1 MLNSNGLTNK
11 EVNES
16 RNKYGSNSIDGKNK
30 STFISL
36 FIETLGDPIIKI
48 LLIALFIKVIFLF
61 KDFDYFETIGIV
73 VAILVASLISA
84 VSEYGSNKAFQRM
97 QEESSKINIKVKRNG
112 NITEIPIDD
121 IVVGDIVLL
130 SSGDKV
136 PADIT
141 IISGKLSVDESSLNG
156 EAKEVYKEKVNDIN
170 KPMDINKI
178 YRGTTIYDGAA
189 SGVVTKVGMDTLYG
203 KMAKSLVEKEE
214 DSPLKIRLTN
224 LAKIIS
230 RIGYV
235 AATMIA
241 ISYLFS
247 KIFILNNFNFA
258 IISNISF
265 NTFIGY
271 LLEALTLA
279 VSVLVMSVPEGLPM
293 MITLVLSTNSKKML
307 KDNVLVRKMVG
318 IETAGSLNIL
328 FTDKTGTIT
337 KGKMEV
343 VKVLLGNLNEYN
355 SKLELSDT
363 YQRILEDSLIY
374 NNESEYDKSSGN
386 VIGGNITDKALLRF
400 ASKYKDDEIKIIDRV
415 LFNSKNKYSTSIIE
429 KDNKKIKLIKGAH
442 DKVLKYTSNYLDENG
457 KVKILDKDRLN
468 NYINNET
475 NNGLRAI
482 ALSISESIY
491 PVDSIR
497 RNILVGII
505 FIKDEIREEAVD
517 SVKLIKNAG
526 INIVMVTG
534 DSLST
539 GVSIAKEVGIIDNE
553 GDASITSNEL
563 NKLSNEEVKKLIPR
577 LRVVARALPEDKK
590 RLVTL
595 AKELNL
601 VTGMTGDGVND
612 SIALK
617 KADVSFAMGSGTEVA
632 KEASD
637 IVITDD
643 NILSISKAILYGR
656 TIFKNIRKFII
667 FQLTINLAATSLALI
682 GPFIG
687 VPSPITVI
695 QMLWINMV
703 MDTLAGLAFSYEVPK
718 KEYMMEVPKKRDES
732 IINRYMLNEIVV
744 SSIYLLGVSILF
756 LKLPI
761 IGNMF
766 VNKEHF
772 MTAFFTLFIFL
783 AVNNLF
789 NTRTHRLNIFN
800 HILENKPFIF
810 IVIFIIL
817 IQGFIVYSG
826 INIFGTTIINIK
838 ELIIIFLISISII
851 PVDFIRK
858 CILKKLRGD
867 IGV

>member
-1 MLNSNGLTNK
+1 MK
-11 EVNES
+11 FV
-16 RNKYGSNSIDGKNK
+16 
-30 STFISL
+30 
-36 FIETLGDPIIKI
+36 
-48 LLIALFIKVIFLF
+48 
-61 KDFDYFETIGIV
+61 
-73 VAILVASLISA
+73 
-84 VSEYGSNKAFQRM
+84 
-97 QEESSKINIKVKRNG
+97 
-112 NITEIPIDD
+112 
-121 IVVGDIVLL
+121 
-130 SSGDKV
+130 
-136 PADIT
+136 
-141 IISGKLSVDESSLNG
+141 
-156 EAKEVYKEKVNDIN
+156 
-170 KPMDINKI
+170 
-178 YRGTTIYDGAA
+178 
-189 SGVVTKVGMDTLYG
+189 
-203 KMAKSLVEKEE
+203 
-214 DSPLKIRLTN
+214 
-224 LAKIIS
+224 
-230 RIGYV
+230 
-235 AATMIA
+235 
-241 ISYLFS
+241 
-247 KIFILNNFNFA
+247 
-258 IISNISF
+258 
-265 NTFIGY
+265 
-271 LLEALTLA
+271 
-279 VSVLVMSVPEGLPM
+279 
-293 MITLVLSTNSKKML
+293 
-307 KDNVLVRKMVG
+307 
-318 IETAGSLNIL
+318 
-328 FTDKTGTIT
+328 
-337 KGKMEV
+337 
-343 VKVLLGNLNEYN
+343 
-355 SKLELSDT
+355 
-363 YQRILEDSLIY
+363 
-374 NNESEYDKSSGN
+374 
-386 VIGGNITDKALLRF
+386 
-400 ASKYKDDEIKIIDRV
+400 
-415 LFNSKNKYSTSIIE
+415 
-429 KDNKKIKLIKGAH
+429 
-442 DKVLKYTSNYLDENG
+442 
-457 KVKILDKDRLN
+457 
-468 NYINNET
+468 
-475 NNGLRAI
+475 
-482 ALSISESIY
+482 
-491 PVDSIR
+491 
-497 RNILVGII
+497 
-505 FIKDEIREEAVD
+505 IKDEIREEAVD

-539 GVSIAKEVGIIDNE
+539 GVSIAKEVGIIGNE

-563 NKLSNEEVKKLIPR
+563 NKLSNEEVKKIIPR

-718 KEYMMEVPKKRDES
+718 KEYMMEEPKKRDES
-732 IINRYMLNEIVV
+732 IINRYMFNEIVV